1 MGRVHD
7 GGEVLVGNGGWGGS
21 RDILRR
27 FDLLFMSDCL
37 QSKTCRPDFGKSCRN
52 DCRELPLANTCRP
65 DFGKSCPNDCRE
77 PDPTPIRPR
86 FDPGAYLQE
95 AYASILIRRLIC
107 KYSY

>member
-7 GGEVLVGNGGWGGS
+7 GGEVLVGNDGGWGGS

-27 FDLLFMSDCL
+27 FDLLFISDCL
-37 QSKTCRPDFGKSCRN
+37 QSKACRPNFGKSCR
-52 DCRELPLANTCRP
+52 
-65 DFGKSCPNDCRE
+65 NDCRE